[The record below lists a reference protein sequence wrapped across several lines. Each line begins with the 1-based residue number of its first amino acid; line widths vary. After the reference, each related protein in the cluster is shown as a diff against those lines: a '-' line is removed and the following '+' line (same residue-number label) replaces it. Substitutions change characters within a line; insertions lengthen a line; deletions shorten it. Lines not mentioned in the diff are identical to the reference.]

1 MYNGL
6 ILLYRFFNYL
16 ELIVLDFKEREK
28 VKIAAIIDKYGP
40 GFDEVYWEGKYD
52 GKIEGKH
59 EGKLE
64 VARNLLAAGVSED
77 VIFQCIG
84 ISRNDLEKLKREL

>member
-40 GFDEVYWEGKYD
+40 GFDEVYKDGKYD
-52 GKIEGKH
+52 GKIEGK
-59 EGKLE
+59 LE
-64 VARNLLAAGVSED
+64 DARNLLALGVSED
-77 VIFQCIG
+77 IISQGIG